1 MISIEQPL
9 WSGDSE
15 NSFGGDA
22 EHRLRGIPAHHTW
35 GQVYEKVSVII
46 LLKIIRIPA
55 YYTWG
60 QVYEKVSVKV

>member
-1 MISIEQPL
+1 MSIEQPL

-15 NSFGGDA
+15 NSVGGDA

-46 LLKIIRIPA
+46 LLKMMKILSLE
-55 YYTWG
+55 YHTWG
-60 QVYEKVSVKV
+60 QVYMKK